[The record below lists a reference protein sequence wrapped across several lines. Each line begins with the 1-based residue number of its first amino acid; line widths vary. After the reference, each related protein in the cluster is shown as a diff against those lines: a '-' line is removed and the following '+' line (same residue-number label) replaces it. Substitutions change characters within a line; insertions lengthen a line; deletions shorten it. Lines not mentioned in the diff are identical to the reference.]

1 MCFSFFFYYLMKIV
15 KKCQIQYG
23 ANHEY
28 SLRFYHS
35 IILVVSVFCPRRNT
49 MSRTIIQPG
58 WVSSSSLS
66 ISFCNGIT

>member
-1 MCFSFFFYYLMKIV
+1 MCFSFFNYLMKIV

-35 IILVVSVFCPRRNT
+35 IILVVSVFVRD
-49 MSRTIIQPG
+49 
-58 WVSSSSLS
+58 
-66 ISFCNGIT
+66 GILCRGL